1 VVTLLTTLLLVV
13 AATYVGFTMLTGD
26 GEARDDNAPVSMSTW
41 VDEAGDVC
49 FAVAEEFPV
58 LTQGSES
65 RLDSDNL
72 ESVTAGVQ
80 ALDSRIQDLP
90 PLTEDMDQDEV
101 DAIVALGPPARDAW
115 LSLEDD
121 EEVSEDNLA
130 DASDLTS
137 TYVTGLVELGADCGV
152 LD

>member
-1 VVTLLTTLLLVV
+1 MATLLTTLLIVV
-13 AATYVGFTMLTGD
+13 AATYVGYTMLV
-26 GEARDDNAPVSMSTW
+26 GEGTERDDNAPVSMTTW

-49 FAVAEEFPV
+49 FAVAEEYPL

-72 ESVTAGVQ
+72 ETVSAGVQ
-80 ALDSRIQDLP
+80 TLNTRIQDLP
-90 PLTEDMDQDEV
+90 PLTEDMAQDEV

-121 EEVSEDNLA
+121 DDVSEDDLS
-130 DASDLTS
+130 DASTLTS
-137 TYVTGLVELGADCGV
+137 AYVGGLVELGADCGV